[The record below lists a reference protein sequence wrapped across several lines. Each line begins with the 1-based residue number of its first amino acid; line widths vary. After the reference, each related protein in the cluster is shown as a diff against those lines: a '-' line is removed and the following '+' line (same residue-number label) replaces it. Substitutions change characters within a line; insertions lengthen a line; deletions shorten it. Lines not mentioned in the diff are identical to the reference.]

1 VNRRVLLL
9 PLQHLG
15 LADARFNQRR
25 QRNRASFD
33 DPIPIAVF
41 DNYRQFLVLSAQ
53 SGNLMNVS
61 LTAKLEE
68 LVNEKVRSGLY
79 HTASEVVREALR
91 LLKLRD
97 DEARR
102 VGQQPESDQEKR
114 KMKRKPR
121 GGRRRVRR

>member
-1 VNRRVLLL
+1 M
-9 PLQHLG
+9 
-15 LADARFNQRR
+15 
-25 QRNRASFD
+25 
-33 DPIPIAVF
+33 
-41 DNYRQFLVLSAQ
+41 VLSVQ

-114 KMKRKPR
+114 KIKRKPR